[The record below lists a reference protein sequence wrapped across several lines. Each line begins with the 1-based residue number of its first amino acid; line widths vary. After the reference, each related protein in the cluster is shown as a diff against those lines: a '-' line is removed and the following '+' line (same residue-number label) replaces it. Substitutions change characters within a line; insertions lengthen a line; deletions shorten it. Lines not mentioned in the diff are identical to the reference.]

1 MTIAIFSI
9 ILGMLALYFGGI
21 CMLQFCIRVSQIFRL
36 AISFVSTILVAFVTS
51 LPEVVTSVIAQS
63 KEGLDDVAMGNVI
76 GSNII
81 NIGIILSVSL
91 FISPYVCNKNIRYF
105 FAPLSFGIH
114 LALLLF
120 LWDGVFGIGKANL
133 FILGLIGYV
142 IILIKM
148 SKSHS
153 LMQKITIKKDMI
165 VFYGIGAMLGLII
178 GAESL
183 VRGSMVVGRHFG
195 ISERILGL
203 TVIALGTSLPELST
217 SLIAAWKKEE
227 EVAVGN
233 VIGSNI
239 LNPLLILPL
248 AAWVRPITFS
258 PRFVRVDLPFL
269 IGISGLLCILML
281 FRPKLSRIH
290 GVIFFCLYILYF
302 LWIL

>member
-1 MTIAIFSI
+1 MILAIFSI
-9 ILGMLALYFGGI
+9 IFGMLALYFGGI
-21 CMLQFCIRVSQIFRL
+21 CMLQFCIGVSQIFRL

-51 LPEVVTSVIAQS
+51 LPEVVTTLIAQS

-81 NIGIILSVSL
+81 NIGIILSASL
-91 FISPYVCNKNIRYF
+91 LISPYLCDKNIRYF
-105 FAPLSFGIH
+105 FAPLSFVIH
-114 LALLLF
+114 LVLLLF
-120 LWDGVFGIGKANL
+120 LRDGVFGVGKANL
-133 FILGLIGYV
+133 FMLALMGYV
-142 IILIKM
+142 VILIKM
-148 SKSHS
+148 SKSNT
-153 LMQKITIKKDMI
+153 LIQKTSVKKDMI
-165 VFYGIGAMLGLII
+165 VVYGIGAILGLII

-183 VRGSMVVGRHFG
+183 VRGSIVLGRQFG

-203 TVIALGTSLPELST
+203 TVIALGTSLPELAT

-227 EVAVGN
+227 EVAVAN

-248 AAWVRPITFS
+248 AAWVRPISFS

-269 IGISGLLCILML
+269 IGISGLLCLLMVFL
-281 FRPKLSRIH
+281 PKLSRIH
-290 GVIFFCLYILYF
+290 GILFFCLYVLYF

>member
-1 MTIAIFSI
+1 
-9 ILGMLALYFGGI
+9 MLALYFGGI
-21 CMLQFCIRVSQIFRL
+21 CMLQFCIGVSQIFRL

-51 LPEVVTSVIAQS
+51 LPEAVTSLIAQS

-81 NIGIILSVSL
+81 NIGIILSTSL
-91 FISPYVCNKNIRYF
+91 LISPYLCNKNIRYF

-114 LALLLF
+114 LALLFF
-120 LWDGVFGIGKANL
+120 LWDGFVGIGKANL
-133 FILGLIGYV
+133 FIVGLIGYV

-153 LMQKITIKKDMI
+153 LMQKTTIKKELI
-165 VFYGIGAMLGLII
+165 VVYGIGAIFGLII

-183 VRGSMVVGRHFG
+183 VRGSMVVGRYFG

-217 SLIAAWKKEE
+217 SLVAAWKKEE
-227 EVAVGN
+227 EVAIGN

-258 PRFVRVDLPFL
+258 PRFLRIDLPFL
-269 IGISGLLCILML
+269 IGISGLLCILL
-281 FRPKLSRIH
+281 LLRPRLSRIH
-290 GVIFFCLYILYF
+290 GVIFFSLYILYF